1 MYRIGVLA
9 IQGAVAEHIACLNH
23 LPNVEGLAIKTMDE
37 IDQVDG
43 LILPGGESTAMG
55 KILGY
60 YNMLEPLREK
70 IANGLPVWGTCA
82 GLILLAKEITGQ
94 SVRYFS
100 TMDISVRRNGY
111 GSQLDSFE
119 AAITLPKISHGNIPL
134 IFIRAPYIE
143 AVGES
148 VEVVAEIKGRIVA
161 AAQKNMLVTSFHPE
175 LTDDLSFHRY
185 FFEHFIRN
193 QVEK

>member
-1 MYRIGVLA
+1 MYKIGVLA
-9 IQGAVAEHIACLNH
+9 IQGAVSEHIACLKR
-23 LPNVEGLAIKTMDE
+23 LPNVEGLAVKTMTE

-60 YNMLEPLREK
+60 YNMLEPLRDK

-94 SVRYFS
+94 PVRYFS
-100 TMDISVRRNGY
+100 TMDITVRRNGY

-119 AAITLPKISHGNIPL
+119 AAIVLPKVSHEPIPL
-134 IFIRAPYIE
+134 VFIRAPYIE
-143 AVGES
+143 KVGAS
-148 VEVVAEIKGRIVA
+148 VKVLAEIKGRIVA
-161 AAQKNMLVTSFHPE
+161 ATQKNMLVTSFHPE
-175 LTDDLSFHRY
+175 LRNDLSFHRY
-185 FFEHFIRN
+185 FFEHFIQHR
-193 QVEK
+193 VGK